1 MCSVTSCHR
10 IIPRVKS
17 GLGKTCK
24 GRKNPRGLI
33 DQFTNTVQYS
43 TVITVNIQHQHYV
56 ISTGRKN
63 LFVYSLGI

>member
-1 MCSVTSCHR
+1 MKDLLVIVSF
-10 IIPRVKS
+10 PRVKL

-43 TVITVNIQHQHYV
+43 TVQ
-56 ISTGRKN
+56 
-63 LFVYSLGI
+63 